1 MQLVIPMS
9 GQGNRY
15 KAAGYNLPKPL
26 IPINGIPMIER
37 LLKKFPTLWPT
48 TFVLAENHKDTGLV
62 EFLNK
67 IRPKCNIF
75 YVPKNSEGPALALEE
90 ATKHLPIS
98 DSVLVSYC
106 DYGLKWDP
114 FDFEAFVNSSECD
127 ACLISYRGFH
137 AHYLSDVKYAYSKI
151 QHNRV
156 TEIKEKGSFTDQ
168 RENEFASCGAYYFK
182 SISLLT
188 DALKY
193 QKNKNLK
200 TNGEFY
206 TSLTTQAIIEM
217 NPQARIKVYEIP
229 YFLQWGTPQ
238 DLKIY
243 EYWERTFL
251 NYLKFSDN
259 HFIDLEY
266 QCDQVLMPM
275 AGLGSRIYDSL
286 KIPKPLLNINELP
299 MYKHALCSFP
309 KAKKNIYVTLKP
321 VFEKMSV
328 EENEEVLVLDK
339 TPSGQALTTELGLNK
354 CNPNESLIVTSCDHS
369 VVIDPKKW
377 INFKENPDCDCAIFT
392 IKGFPGT
399 LRSPLSFSYVKS
411 DSASAADCFPKI
423 STISVKKPLSNNP
436 ENESLLIGSFW
447 FKNPTFAQRGISLL
461 KSANETTNGE
471 LYLDSVFK
479 FLISSGMTVREIPI
493 DGYINWGDT
502 NSLKEALYYYEYFCG
517 YSLQKRSPFPLNLNN
532 L

>member
-9 GQGNRY
+9 GQGTRY

-37 LLKKFPTLWPT
+37 LLKKFPTHWPT

-62 EFLNK
+62 EFLKK
-67 IRPKCNIF
+67 IRPQCNIF

-90 ATKHLPIS
+90 ATRHLPAS
-98 DSVLVSYC
+98 DPVLVSYC
-106 DYGLKWDP
+106 DYGIKWDP
-114 FDFEAFVNSSECD
+114 FDFEDFVKISQCD

-156 TEIKEKGSFTDQ
+156 IEVKEKGSFTEQ

-182 SISLLT
+182 SNSLLI

-217 NPQARIKVYEIP
+217 NPQARIKIYEIP

-243 EYWERTFL
+243 EYWEQTYL
-251 NYLKFSDN
+251 NYLKFSDSY
-259 HFIDLEY
+259 FINSEY
-266 QCDQVLMPM
+266 QCDQILMPM
-275 AGLGSRIYDSL
+275 AGLGSRIYDTL

-299 MYKHALCSFP
+299 MYKQALYSFP
-309 KAKKNIYVTLKP
+309 KAKKSIFVTLKAIYTQ
-321 VFEKMSV
+321 MSID
-328 EENEEVLVLDK
+328 ENEEATALEK
-339 TPSGQALTTELGLNK
+339 TPAGQALTTELGLSK
-354 CNPNESLIVTSCDHS
+354 CDPNQSLVVTSCDHS

-377 INFKENPDCDCAIFT
+377 TKFKENPDCDCAIFT
-392 IKGFPGT
+392 VKGFPGV
-399 LRSPLSFSYVKS
+399 LRSSLSFSYIKS
-411 DSASAADCFPKI
+411 EPSNVSDFFPKV
-423 STISVKKPLSNNP
+423 SVVSVKKPLSNAP
-436 ENESLLIGSFW
+436 EDESLLIGSFW
-447 FKNPTFAQRGISLL
+447 FKNPSIAQIGINLL

-471 LYLDSVFK
+471 LYLDSIFK
-479 FLISSGMTVREIPI
+479 YLISSGMTVREFPI

-517 YSLQKRSPFPLNLNN
+517 FSLQKRSPFPVDLKEL
-532 L
+532 